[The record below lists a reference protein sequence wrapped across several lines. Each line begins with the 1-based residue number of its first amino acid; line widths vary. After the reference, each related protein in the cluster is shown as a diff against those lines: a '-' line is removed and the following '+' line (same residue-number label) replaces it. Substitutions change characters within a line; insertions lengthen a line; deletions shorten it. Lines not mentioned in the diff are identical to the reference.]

1 MQSTIHSLAQEVAS
15 NLPGHWQVG
24 EKYGSPVLIDQVNGI
39 SFLFSPKR
47 DEQSIIVTHLVPRA
61 TVAGELSPT
70 APEILVYKIGSSE
83 KAEFPRM
90 KVSDK
95 KAGAQIAKDIQR
107 RILQQAI
114 DTQLLANMSLAAMKK
129 HYQNREDAFSGML
142 ESFGPRSKRNAEHV
156 SLVSSGGHVG
166 GYAYARIHSE
176 TSIEFSITSLGIE
189 KAKKL
194 AEFIKTLLD

>member
-1 MQSTIHSLAQEVAS
+1 M
-15 NLPGHWQVG
+15 
-24 EKYGSPVLIDQVNGI
+24 IDQVNGI

-61 TVAGELSPT
+61 TEAGELSPT

-95 KAGAQIAKDIQR
+95 KSGAQIAKDIQR

-114 DTQLLANMSLAAMKK
+114 DTQLLANASLAAMKK
-129 HYQNREDAFSGML
+129 RYQNKEDAFSGML
-142 ESFGPRSKRNAEHV
+142 ESFGPRSRRSDTEHV
-156 SLVSSGGHVG
+156 SLVSSRGHVG
-166 GYAYARIHSE
+166 GYVHARIHSE